1 MSAIGFYQ
9 AHRKRSLALLDSCYV
24 RGGAQAGA
32 LQNRAAIAGQ
42 WLDPVELTR
51 EFP

>member
-24 RGGAQAGA
+24 GGALKQVRYKTA
-32 LQNRAAIAGQ
+32 LPLPANG
-42 WLDPVELTR
+42 LTLSN
-51 EFP
+51 